1 MSDMLVD
8 LLDLELDLELDR
20 KLILN
25 GIEIKKAIAPDKSKV
40 ERFALEFGS
49 EEWKDEVSCAFASL
63 PVTCFIAVKNKEIIG
78 FACYESTSKCFFGP
92 TAVHPD
98 FRKMGIGKSLLLH
111 ALIGLREIGYCYG
124 IIGWPSDKA
133 IEFYQKCVGAKMIEN
148 KRNGIYRNCVKSE

>member
-1 MSDMLVD
+1 MLVD
-8 LLDLELDLELDR
+8 LLDLEIDKELDN
-20 KLILN
+20 KLNSL

-40 ERFALEFGS
+40 ERFALEGGS
-49 EEWKDEVSCAFASL
+49 EEWRDEVSCAFSNL

-78 FACYESTSKCFFGP
+78 FACYEATSKCFFGP
-92 TAVHPD
+92 TLVHPSY
-98 FRKMGIGKSLLLH
+98 RNLGIGKSLLLH

-133 IEFYQKCVGAKMIEN
+133 INFYEKCVNAKIIEN